1 MKRIWFY
8 VIVCLQA
15 LFLIL
20 MSMSYYTMDIWGESI
35 RLKTAPVDPRDPFY
49 GDFVTLSYEVEMVPA
64 DKWNV
69 SADIG
74 SGEKVYLLLE
84 RGENDLHTLVEASA
98 EKPEVSGKEV
108 VFPARLDWHDPQRGV
123 YMVDIGLDRYFIE
136 EGTGQQYEQNREDLI
151 VEVIL
156 APWGQKKIDAV
167 TKAE

>member
-8 VIVCLQA
+8 VIVCLQV

-20 MSMSYYTMDIWGESI
+20 MSISYYTMDTWGESI

-74 SGEKVYLLLE
+74 SGEKIYLLLE
-84 RGENDLHTLVEASA
+84 PDEKNLYTLVKASA
-98 EKPEVSGKEV
+98 EKPEVSEEEV
-108 VFPARLDWHDPQRGV
+108 VLPARLDWHDPQRGV

-156 APWGQKKIDAV
+156 APWGQKKIDSV